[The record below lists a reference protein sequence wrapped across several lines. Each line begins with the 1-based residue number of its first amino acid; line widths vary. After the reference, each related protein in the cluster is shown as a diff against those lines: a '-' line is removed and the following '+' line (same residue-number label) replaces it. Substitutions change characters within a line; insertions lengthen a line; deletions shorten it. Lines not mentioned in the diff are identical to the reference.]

1 MGPLA
6 AAGAA
11 REQVAAVILEV
22 AIRRKGFGAGK
33 AARPVLAD
41 LAFSLGANE
50 IVAVV
55 GPSGCGKTTLLRLIA
70 GLDAAFEGRITW
82 PGLARPRLGVVFQEP
97 RLLPWRTIWQNL
109 ALVLPPGQEGAAEA
123 LLHRLGLWP
132 HRDAYPG
139 QISLGMARRAA
150 IARAFAVTP
159 DLVLLDEPFASLD
172 AVNAALGRAIL
183 LEAWR
188 ARPTAA
194 LLVTHDLLDA
204 AALADRVLILA
215 GPPSRI
221 AAEIPIAPDQRRNDA
236 ASAER
241 LATSLRAAI
250 AKGAISGS

>member
-1 MGPLA
+1 MA
-6 AAGAA
+6 
-11 REQVAAVILEV
+11 EMILEV
-22 AIRRKGFGAGK
+22 AIRSKSFGTGA

-41 LAFSLGANE
+41 LAFSLGARE
-50 IVAVV
+50 IAAVV

-70 GLDAAFEGRITW
+70 GLDGNFAGNITW

-109 ALVLPPGQEGAAEA
+109 ALVLPPGQEGVAEA
-123 LLHRLGLWP
+123 LLRRLGLWP

-150 IARAFAVTP
+150 IGRAFAVAP

-172 AVNAALGRAIL
+172 AVNAALGRSIL

-188 ARPTAA
+188 ERPTAA

-215 GPPSRI
+215 GTPSRI
-221 AAEIPIAPDQRRNDA
+221 RADIPITPALRRTDDA
-236 ASAER
+236 GAER
-241 LATSLRAAI
+241 LAASLRAAI
-250 AKGAISGS
+250 AENAISGS